1 MAIPVKNTPLIKNL
15 LLIRVGG
22 VFLYGGYS
30 YPTQISKKIRLRR
43 AKNRVFGVF
52 EAKNFPPAAGI
63 QQTWFP
69 KSFYERRN
77 ALLLFVKR
85 SSIRADAVPGVF
97 TSVGTRFY
105 YSQNDLDSGSG
116 ADAGPGVSTSVGTRF
131 YYSQIDLTATQT
143 QFLAFSGV

>member
-1 MAIPVKNTPLIKNL
+1 MGGI
-15 LLIRVGG
+15 LIR
-22 VFLYGGYS
+22 
-30 YPTQISKKIRLRR
+30 PRIPKIFRLRR

-52 EAKNFPPAAGI
+52 GAKKNPPALG
-63 QQTWFP
+63 Q
-69 KSFYERRN
+69 KSCVCFWSQKFSACGGHTTKLVSKEFYELRN
-77 ALLLFVKR
+77 ALLLFAKR
-85 SSIRADAVPGVF
+85 SSSHPDIVPGVF

-131 YYSQIDLTATQT
+131 YYSQNDLTATQT